1 LIRTLNFLVRFGGSG
16 KFYDHPPMKKTIRP
30 CIGLCSAM
38 LAFLYAPV
46 SSLAA
51 AKASIETKA
60 PYSINAS
67 KTVNAKKHKIR
78 LIGSGK
84 DKVLCMVSGARGKAY
99 QIFVFNVDSKLVTHT
114 SMRKGET
121 TTLNNLSKGNYMV
134 EVLADDEKVDSVA
147 LTIK

>member
-1 LIRTLNFLVRFGGSG
+1 MIRTLNFLVRHGGSG
-16 KFYDHPPMKKTIRP
+16 KFYDRPPMKKTIRP
-30 CIGLCSAM
+30 CIALCSAM
-38 LAFLYAPV
+38 LVFLYTPI

-51 AKASIETKA
+51 AKASIDIKA
-60 PYSINAS
+60 PYSVNAN

-84 DKVLCMVSGARGKAY
+84 DKILCMVSGTRGKAY
-99 QIFVFNVDSKLVTHT
+99 QIFVFTIDSKLVTHT

-121 TTLNNLSKGNYMV
+121 TTLNNLSKGNYMI

>member
-16 KFYDHPPMKKTIRP
+16 KFYECPPMKKTIRP
-30 CIGLCSAM
+30 YIGLCSVI
-38 LAFLYAPV
+38 LVFLYAPI

-51 AKASIETKA
+51 AKTSIATKA
-60 PYSINAS
+60 PFSVNQN

-78 LIGSGK
+78 LIGSGN
-84 DKVLCMVSGARGKAY
+84 DKVLCMVNGTRGKAY
-99 QIFVFNVDSKLVTHT
+99 QVFVFTIDCKLVTHT